1 MANSDGTNGDEANN
15 TTSEGRNWF
24 DLLIVVVAIVAL
36 LVALGIVVGSYQN
49 SKDAAA
55 VLGIIAPAIATIAAA
70 VFGVAVGQQPGKA
83 KTRAARELKPQVDGL
98 RDTLQSVF
106 GEIEKL
112 HSPPGDRFLTVEGTP
127 EDTQLTIHQEQLDS
141 ARDQLGRIQEGLNS
155 IAR

>member
-1 MANSDGTNGDEANN
+1 MGNGDGGNGDGANN

-83 KTRAARELKPQVDGL
+83 A
-98 RDTLQSVF
+98 S
-106 GEIEKL
+106 
-112 HSPPGDRFLTVEGTP
+112 
-127 EDTQLTIHQEQLDS
+127 
-141 ARDQLGRIQEGLNS
+141 
-155 IAR
+155 